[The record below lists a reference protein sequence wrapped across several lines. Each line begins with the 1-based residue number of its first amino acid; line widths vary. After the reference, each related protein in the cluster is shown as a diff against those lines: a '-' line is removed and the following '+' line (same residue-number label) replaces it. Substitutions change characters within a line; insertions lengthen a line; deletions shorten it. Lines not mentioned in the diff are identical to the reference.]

1 MLRYILGRRPRPRR
15 AGRDSLPAPARVLA
29 RPSTTDIVL
38 SVPLA
43 FIIGGAIMSFSHQI
57 SVTEHRA
64 RLDCGT
70 LSQVDELNPAL
81 DRLVGEA
88 DFQRSFGLLVELG
101 QDGPILECTHALAVA
116 DAFGSRR
123 NQLQGRVALYA
134 PGERGRISALFIAM
148 IGRHQGLRM
157 EAFRERA
164 WAVQWLGGP
173 VRQPA

>member
-1 MLRYILGRRPRPRR
+1 
-15 AGRDSLPAPARVLA
+15 
-29 RPSTTDIVL
+29 
-38 SVPLA
+38 
-43 FIIGGAIMSFSHQI
+43 MSFSHQI

-70 LSQVDELNPAL
+70 LSQVDELKPAL
-81 DRLVGEA
+81 DSLLAAAGFE
-88 DFQRSFGLLVELG
+88 RSFGLLVELG
-101 QDGPILECTHALAVA
+101 QDGPLLECTHALGVA

-134 PGERGRISALFIAM
+134 PGERGRIAALFIAM

-164 WAVQWLGGP
+164 WAEQWLGEPIG
-173 VRQPA
+173 QSA